1 MKPLGL
7 AALAAAT
14 LIGGVANA
22 AVFTVSAFDNSSS
35 GTGVGLDTVSLTA
48 GQAFTVTVDP
58 NDLWSAGALPR
69 WSNADG
75 LTGDRFATGT
85 DESGEAAGTLIGQ
98 DFGLWTENGLSAPFG
113 TLVGDI
119 GGVFKVLG
127 TNFSGTAW
135 NTGTLTVFYW
145 DSNNVDNTGSILAD
159 ITPSIT
165 AVPEP
170 TGWALMIAGLGMAG
184 GMLRRRRAT
193 RMIA

>member
-7 AALAAAT
+7 AAFAAAT
-14 LIGGVANA
+14 LIGDAASA

-35 GTGVGLDTVSLTA
+35 GTGVGLDTIALTA
-48 GQAFTVTVDP
+48 GQSFQVTVDP

-75 LTGDRFATGT
+75 LTGNRFATGT
-85 DESGEAAGTLIGQ
+85 DESGQPAGTLIGQ
-98 DFGLWTENGLSAPFG
+98 DFGLWTQNGLSAPFG

-127 TNFSGTAW
+127 TNFNGSAW
-135 NTGTLTVFYW
+135 NTGTLTLFYW
-145 DSNNVDNTGSILAD
+145 DSNNFDNTGSILAD
-159 ITPSIT
+159 IT

-170 TGWALMIAGLGMAG
+170 AGWALMIGGLGMAG
-184 GMLRRRRAT
+184 AMLRRRRAT
-193 RMIA
+193 RAVA